1 MYFYSVL
8 IDKKIPS
15 IRLTYK
21 SEVKLVKGT
30 LVSILLRKNEVY
42 GVIVS
47 EQSPESI
54 ASPDKISEIKSILPY
69 IFSERQMRLQSVISY
84 NTFNSPNTV
93 LDGFINP
100 IVSLTK
106 KDFISLKENQLNN
119 NISLDQPATL
129 ISNKKKIEY
138 YLDTEVVLRIIY
150 IIRISI
156 EAYSKSFLN
165 SLDTDSQIQINILV
179 LFPEKKYLDKVFKEF
194 LDIGIESEFLGKSAQ
209 INIIK
214 YSGDKTK
221 SNRDS
226 IYNILNIKNQSNSKA
241 QINIIFST
249 RAGLFLPFQSLHD
262 ILVIDESNSMYIQ
275 EQNSLYFDAR
285 ELSFI
290 LGEVFGAN
298 LNFISRVPSIRLYS
312 FYPETVLRQYLTNSL
327 DNAGKPL
334 KIKVT
339 GQNRKNDKYRLISDS
354 VLRLVQK
361 KDDSEGLASEVVD
374 VNWVEDD

>member
-42 GVIVS
+42 GIIVS

-54 ASPDKISEIKSILPY
+54 ASPDKISDIKSILPY

-93 LDGFINP
+93 LDGFVNP

-106 KDFISLKENQLNN
+106 KDFINLKEYQLGNN
-119 NISLDQPATL
+119 TSLDQPATL
-129 ISNKKKIEY
+129 LSNKKKIEY

-156 EAYSKSFLN
+156 EAYFKSFLED
-165 SLDTDSQIQINILV
+165 LDTDIKTQINILV

-194 LDIGIESEFLGKSAQ
+194 VDIGIESEFLGKSAQ
-209 INIIK
+209 INITK

-327 DNAGKPL
+327 DNIVKPL

-339 GQNRKNDKYRLISDS
+339 GQNRKMDKYRLISDS

-361 KDDSEGLASEVVD
+361 KDDSEGLANEVVD
-374 VNWVEDD
+374 VNFEME

>member
-290 LGEVFGAN
+290 LSEVFGAN